1 MREARI
7 VSTQSELGVGRAPS
21 APVNSSNRSVKRAG
35 RLRAA
40 LLWGGLGFIAGAVFW
55 HLVGFWSFIAEVVL
69 DRAPAA
75 QAAVVAPPS
84 AVSGPTVVLVE
95 AERCTTLA
103 LDRSSNLTMA
113 VPCANE
119 GAELRLLP
127 DTATRADLAALT
139 APHLQAAGY
148 RPD

>member
-1 MREARI
+1 MRAARI
-7 VSTQSELGVGRAPS
+7 VSTQSGLGIGRTPAAPIEHDRR
-21 APVNSSNRSVKRAG
+21 SSKTTG

-75 QAAVVAPPS
+75 QASVVAPPS
-84 AVSGPTVVLVE
+84 TASVPTVVLVE
-95 AERCTTLA
+95 ADRCTTLA
-103 LDRSSNLTMA
+103 LDRRSNLTLA
-113 VPCANE
+113 VPCAND
-119 GAELRLLP
+119 GSQLRLLP
-127 DTATRADLAALT
+127 DTATRTDLTALT
-139 APHLQAAGY
+139 APRLQAAGY